1 MFNQFKT
8 VLLALLA
15 VVMITA
21 CQSGNNDV
29 RDAAR
34 EDISAATP
42 QNNIQSAVQTPDVP
56 TGPLTTMTFAEDRFN
71 FGTVVEG
78 EKVSHTYTFTNTG
91 KEPLILS
98 NARGSCGCTVP
109 KWPRQPIQPGA
120 SSDIV
125 VEFNTK
131 NKVGP
136 RSQKVTIT
144 SNTNPPESFIY
155 LDGQVEKGATEP
167 NVQVNQ

>member
-8 VLLALLA
+8 VLLALVA
-15 VVMITA
+15 VFMITA

-29 RDAAR
+29 REAAR
-34 EDISAATP
+34 QDITAATP
-42 QNNIQSAVQTPDVP
+42 QNNIQSAVQAPTVP
-56 TGPLTTMTFAEDRFN
+56 TGPTTVMSFSEDRFN
-71 FGTVVEG
+71 FGTVTEG

-91 KEPLILS
+91 DEPLILS

-109 KWPRQPIQPGA
+109 KWPRQPIQPGE
-120 SSDIV
+120 SSDII

-131 NKVGP
+131 NKPGP

-144 SNTNPPESFIY
+144 ANTNPPESFIY
-155 LDGQVEKGATEP
+155 LDGQVDKGATEP
-167 NVQVNQ
+167 NVQVN